1 MKVYIVVRNDIIEIV
16 FPSQEQA
23 QAHIDSVKGW
33 NIWKIVE
40 MEVEGTL
47 I

>member
-1 MKVYIVVRNDIIEIV
+1 MKVYIVVRNDNIEIV

-23 QAHIDSVKGW
+23 QAHIDNVKGW